1 MIVAL
6 DGDGMDDILL
16 SGGPE
21 GFGTMGVITSFFEIN
36 TEEFPLSA
44 H

>member
-21 GFGTMGVITSFFEIN
+21 GFGTMGGRNHIIF
-36 TEEFPLSA
+36 
-44 H
+44 